1 MGPIRAAEPRDLPG
15 MYRVCLQTGNSGED
29 ATADFADP
37 DLLGHVYAGPFVIG
51 EPGLAFVVADDKG
64 IGGYA
69 LACAN
74 KPAFAAWAE
83 ENWWPSLRRQY
94 ATAPRVGA
102 DGDMLDLIF
111 SPPRTPESVLLAY
124 PAEMHIDLAT
134 RMRGSGHGR
143 TLIER
148 LVGVLKQ
155 RGVPGLHL
163 EVSQSNTNAIAF
175 YAHLGFTELQRA
187 ELSVFM
193 GMKVA

>member
-1 MGPIRAAEPRDLPG
+1 MDPIRAAEPRDLPG
-15 MYRVCLQTGNSGED
+15 IYRVCLQTGNSGED

-37 DLLGHVYAGPFVIG
+37 DLVGHVYTGPFVIG
-51 EPGLAFVVADDKG
+51 EPGLAFVVADDQG

-83 ENWWPSLRRQY
+83 ENWWPSLRQQY

-111 SPPRTPESVLLAY
+111 SPPAVNQSVVLEY
-124 PAEMHIDLAT
+124 PAEMHIDLAA

-148 LVGVLKQ
+148 LVAGLRQ

-163 EVSQSNTNAIAF
+163 EVSKTNTNAIAF
-175 YAHLGFTELQRA
+175 YEHLGFAELQRA
-187 ELSVFM
+187 EQSIFM